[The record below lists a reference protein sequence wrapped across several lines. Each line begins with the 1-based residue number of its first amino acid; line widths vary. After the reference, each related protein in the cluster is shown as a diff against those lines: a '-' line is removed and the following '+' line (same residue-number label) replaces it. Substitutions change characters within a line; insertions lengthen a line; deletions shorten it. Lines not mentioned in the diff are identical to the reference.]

1 MSNRQFSIYIKNN
14 NGNVK
19 RKLVNKGNQKK
30 AFSRRKRGA
39 KRKGA
44 RRSKL
49 KPTTKSKW
57 NIVKNSISNISMTE
71 NRKKFLNLIENRNT
85 TTYRT
90 LKKKFFSQH
99 KLDLKKRY
107 FFDIDFDDVLILSLP
122 SESASNSIVYKL
134 KKGRKQYILKVT
146 GMEHIEGKYSA
157 PDVENK
163 IYSIMSIL
171 IEKKITPHIF
181 SLVTSS
187 NKEIPISVINSSFR
201 TEIENIFR
209 NPKIKFLYPM
219 VVETSDS
226 SKEITTLHDFLLTH
240 LNILPKEK
248 KNNIFIIL
256 LFQIMYTLEIFN
268 RIGIKH
274 NDLHLKNIFV
284 QINKKNY
291 INDNNEI
298 YFNKYTLDKSYLIPN
313 IGINIRIFDFD
324 RTCKLNN
331 SIFPEYGYIESKKI
345 PQLNDINI
353 NCLENPSF
361 DTYKVIGEIY
371 HRMHKD
377 KYNFDNEMTILEN
390 FFSSDG
396 INLLKST
403 DFYHDGV
410 FYKDLFYKGHRYY
423 LINKPISESLMMNT
437 NKICQFL
444 GNSIEKNFKKGNIEI
459 FQEFSF
465 NNI

>member
-248 KNNIFIIL
+248 K
-256 LFQIMYTLEIFN
+256 
-268 RIGIKH
+268 K
-274 NDLHLKNIFV
+274 
-284 QINKKNY
+284 
-291 INDNNEI
+291 
-298 YFNKYTLDKSYLIPN
+298 
-313 IGINIRIFDFD
+313 
-324 RTCKLNN
+324 
-331 SIFPEYGYIESKKI
+331 
-345 PQLNDINI
+345 
-353 NCLENPSF
+353 
-361 DTYKVIGEIY
+361 
-371 HRMHKD
+371 
-377 KYNFDNEMTILEN
+377 
-390 FFSSDG
+390 
-396 INLLKST
+396 
-403 DFYHDGV
+403 
-410 FYKDLFYKGHRYY
+410 
-423 LINKPISESLMMNT
+423 
-437 NKICQFL
+437 
-444 GNSIEKNFKKGNIEI
+444 
-459 FQEFSF
+459 
-465 NNI
+465 